1 MNGVSGGTAVS
12 ETPYM
17 RSASD
22 SEGRAG
28 KTAAGQ
34 TEAGSSL
41 DEISAGDSGM
51 ANGMYEGLSMPKDT
65 TVQKNPAGRESGQE
79 NAQDASA
86 YPGEP
91 MAEMGGHMS
100 QLSAGQTI
108 PSGNQKGHGRR
119 KPAREFRE
127 VPKTREEL
135 RRMQQSR
142 REQKPAEGSPFD

>member
-1 MNGVSGGTAVS
+1 
-12 ETPYM
+12 
-17 RSASD
+17 
-22 SEGRAG
+22 
-28 KTAAGQ
+28 
-34 TEAGSSL
+34 
-41 DEISAGDSGM
+41 M